1 MRLLEGDRGQAAVV
15 TVVFLTVL
23 IGLAAAVL
31 DVGAW
36 FRTQRQ
42 LQTAA
47 DASALAGA
55 QALPENPAE
64 GSALALEYAAKN
76 GGGVTLDEVLVTETE
91 DPNDTIEVTAEQ
103 AAPGILASLFDIDSV
118 NISARAK
125 ARSGV
130 PGAARWAAPVVVDE
144 RHPFISGDGCPCF
157 DEETEL
163 DFEKVGPGAFRLV
176 NLDDSKGGT
185 GPADLAV
192 WIERGFDGYMPLQ
205 WYYSDPGFKPS
216 SSHVKEALENRF
228 GDELLFPVYRGTR
241 EQGAGFEYEVIGWI
255 GFRLSEFKING
266 SKTGKLYGE
275 FTRVIWEG
283 ILSESSDSED
293 FGVRSIE
300 LVE

>member
-1 MRLLEGDRGQAAVV
+1 MRRLSADDGQAVV
-15 TVVFLTVL
+15 ITVVFLTVL
-23 IGLAAAVL
+23 IGLASAVL

-55 QALPENPAE
+55 QALPEDPAA
-64 GSALALEYAAKN
+64 GTTLALEYSDKN
-76 GGGVTLDEVLVTETE
+76 GGGVELEKVSISGTE
-91 DPNDTIEVTAEQ
+91 NDTIEVEAAKE
-103 AAPGILASLFDIDSV
+103 APGILATLFGLDSV
-118 NISARAK
+118 DIVARAK

-130 PGAARWAAPVVVDE
+130 PGEARWAAPIVVDE

-157 DEETEL
+157 DEATEL

-192 WIERGFDGYMPLQ
+192 WINRGFDGYMPLQ
-205 WYYSDPGFKPS
+205 WYYSDPGYKPS
-216 SSHVKEALENRF
+216 SSHVKEALEGRF
-228 GDELLFPVYRGTR
+228 GEELLFPVYRGTR
-241 EQGAGFEYEVIGWI
+241 AQGAGFEYEVIGWI
-255 GFRLSEFKING
+255 GFRLSDFEIKG
-266 SKTGKLYGE
+266 SKSGKLYGE

-283 ILSESSDSED
+283 ILSESAGSED

>member
-1 MRLLEGDRGQAAVV
+1 MRRLSAERGQAVV
-15 TVVFLTVL
+15 ITVVFLTVL

-55 QALPENPAE
+55 QALPEDPAA
-64 GSALALEYAAKN
+64 GTALALEYADKN
-76 GGGVTLDEVLVTETE
+76 GGGVALEKVSITGAE
-91 DPNDTIEVTAEQ
+91 NDTIEVEAAQE
-103 AAPGILASLFDIDSV
+103 APGILASLFDIDSV
-118 NISARAK
+118 DIVARAK

-130 PGAARWAAPVVVDE
+130 PGEARWAAPIVVDE
-144 RHPFISGDGCPCF
+144 RHPLISGEGCPCF

-176 NLDDSKGGT
+176 NLDDSKGGI

-192 WIERGFDGYMPLQ
+192 WINRGFDGYMPLQ

-216 SSHVKEALENRF
+216 SSHVKEALESRF
-228 GDELLFPVYRGTR
+228 EDELLFPVYRGTR
-241 EQGAGFEYEVIGWI
+241 AQGAGFEYEVIGWI
-255 GFRLSEFKING
+255 GFRLFDFDIKG

-283 ILSESSDSED
+283 ILSESADGED

-300 LVE
+300 LIE

>member
-1 MRLLEGDRGQAAVV
+1 MKRVAAEHGQAAVI

-55 QALPENPAE
+55 QALPENPGE
-64 GSALALEYAAKN
+64 GTALALEYAEKN
-76 GGGVTLDEVLVTETE
+76 GGGVTLGEVVISETE
-91 DPNDTIEVTAEQ
+91 AANDTIAVEAEK

-118 NISARAK
+118 GIAARAK

-130 PGAARWAAPVVVDE
+130 PGEARWAAPIVVDE
-144 RHPFISGDGCPCF
+144 KHPLISGEGCPCF
-157 DEETEL
+157 GEETEL

-192 WIERGFDGYMPLQ
+192 WITQGFDGYMPLQ

-216 SSHVKEALENRF
+216 SSHIKEALEGRF
-228 GDELLFPVYRGTR
+228 GGELLFPVYRGTR
-241 EQGAGFEYEVIGWI
+241 AQGAGFEYEVIGWI
-255 GFRLSEFKING
+255 GFRILDFEIRG
-266 SKTGKLYGE
+266 SQTGKLYGE

-283 ILSESSDSED
+283 ILSESAGSED

>member
-1 MRLLEGDRGQAAVV
+1 MRRLSAEGGQAVV
-15 TVVFLTVL
+15 ITVVFLTVL
-23 IGLAAAVL
+23 IGLGAAVL

-55 QALPENPAE
+55 QALPEDPAA
-64 GSALALEYAAKN
+64 GTTLALEYADKN
-76 GGGVTLDEVLVTETE
+76 GGGVELEKVSITGTE
-91 DPNDTIEVTAEQ
+91 NDTIEVEAAKE
-103 AAPGILASLFDIDSV
+103 APGILASLFDIDSV
-118 NISARAK
+118 DIVARAK

-130 PGAARWAAPVVVDE
+130 PGEARWAAPIVVDE

-157 DEETEL
+157 DEATEL

-192 WIERGFDGYMPLQ
+192 WINRGFDGYMPLQ
-205 WYYSDPGFKPS
+205 WYYSDPGYKPS
-216 SSHVKEALENRF
+216 SSHIKEALEGRF
-228 GDELLFPVYRGTR
+228 GEELLFPVYRGTR
-241 EQGAGFEYEVIGWI
+241 AQGAGFEYEVIGWI
-255 GFRLSEFKING
+255 GFRLSDFEIKG

-283 ILSESSDSED
+283 ILSESADSED